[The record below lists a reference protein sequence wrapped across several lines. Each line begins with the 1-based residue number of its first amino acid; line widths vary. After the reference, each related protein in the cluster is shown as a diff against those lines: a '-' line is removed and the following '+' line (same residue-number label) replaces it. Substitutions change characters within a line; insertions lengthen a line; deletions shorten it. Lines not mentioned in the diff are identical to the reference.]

1 MPTKPR
7 EEQIEAAAEFLK
19 GKIDPK
25 ATIERIIESEPLV
38 KDYLESKGLIIV
50 EESNDNG

>member
-1 MPTKPR
+1 MPSKPKQA
-7 EEQIEAAAEFLK
+7 QIEAAAEFLK

-38 KDYLESKGLIIV
+38 KDYLESKGLIEV
-50 EESNDNG
+50 KESGNDG